1 MATIEVE
8 PRVKEATELALA
20 QVHPCLFLRHVHCVD
35 NTTGDDFNFHFSPEQ
50 LIRYA
55 STRNKVTRTCF
66 PEHLARKMIEGLVPE
81 YEETGWEWQG
91 DLIDWWLNEFVT
103 AILKARQLGI
113 TWCASGV
120 GLWYITMIPGTR
132 VLCQSI
138 GEPEAAD
145 IIDHAWEMY
154 LSLQEN
160 HPHLV
165 RHLKLV
171 RPTNGRRPSL
181 TIEFEHASG
190 KRSRFD
196 AMPSTTAKG
205 HGRTAAFVIMDEFA
219 RHPYARES
227 YKAIVPTLAGSK
239 KVSGRTAII
248 STGNGISTDEEGG
261 NYFHHVWSNARHYGI
276 QTRFLKW
283 DQNPDR
289 DQEWYQRVAMKLPA
303 RDRGEQYPNNEREAF
318 ILTGDA
324 YFQIEDIDYYLERVR
339 EPVYRIDWEVLP
351 SNKKARA
358 RQSDFGSI
366 DIYQPPQKG
375 HQYAIGVD
383 VSTGYGR
390 DFTAAYVVDLGSQ
403 AFVAELHD
411 RYDNEALAE
420 QLHYLGRWYNTA
432 LIALEKGGGWG
443 DAVMTALRDGK
454 NFRPPYPKLYRHR
467 QPTSVNASELARVY
481 GFPMS
486 TSGRNLVIGLLDQAL
501 RERSLPWMTRGLLE
515 ECSTF
520 VYRGNKKPSP
530 AAQDGCNDDRVLAA
544 GITLEMYR
552 QFGTHPEWREQR
564 PQPVLDP
571 YPWR

>member
-1 MATIEVE
+1 MD
-8 PRVKEATELALA
+8 RRLRNATELALS
-20 QVHPCLFLRHVHCVD
+20 QIHPCLFLRHVHCVD

-55 STRNKVTRTCF
+55 STPNPVTKAAI
-66 PEHLARKMIEGLVPE
+66 PEDLARKMIGGLVGD

-91 DLIDWWLNEFVT
+91 DLIDWWMQEFIT

-120 GLWYITMIPGTR
+120 GLWYITMVPGTR

-138 GEPEAAD
+138 GEPEAKD

-165 RHLKLV
+165 KHLKLMQ
-171 RPTNGRRPSL
+171 PTNGRRPHMD
-181 TIEFEHASG
+181 IVFEHPGG
-190 KRSRFD
+190 KTSRFN
-196 AMPSTTAKG
+196 AMPSTSAKG
-205 HGRTAAFVIMDEFA
+205 HGRTASFVIMDEFA

-239 KVSGRTAII
+239 KASGRTAII
-248 STGNGISTDEEGG
+248 STGNGISTDEDGG
-261 NYFHHVWSNARHYGI
+261 NFFHHVWTNARHYGV
-276 QTRFLKW
+276 QTRFLRW

-289 DQEWYQRVAMKLPA
+289 DQDWYQRVAMKLPN

-324 YFQIEDIDYYLERVR
+324 YFQIEDLDHYLENLR
-339 EPVYRIDWEVLP
+339 EPLYRMDWEVLP
-351 SNKKARA
+351 SD
-358 RQSDFGSI
+358 RQAKRRISDFGSI
-366 DIYQPPQKG
+366 DIYLEPQAG
-375 HQYAIGVD
+375 HSYAIGCD
-383 VSTGYGR
+383 ISTGYGR
-390 DFTAAYVVDLGSQ
+390 DFSSAFVIDLASS
-403 AFVAELHD
+403 ALVAELHG
-411 RYDNEALAE
+411 RADNESLAE

-432 LIALEKGGGWG
+432 KLALEKGGGWG

-454 NFRPPYPKLYRHR
+454 NLRPPYPNLYRHR
-467 QPTSVNASELARVY
+467 QPTSVGAAEMARVY
-481 GFPMS
+481 GFPMANQN
-486 TSGRNLVIGLLDQAL
+486 RNLIVGHIEQAL
-501 RERSLPWMTRGLLE
+501 RERTLPWMTRGLIE

-520 VYRGNKKPSP
+520 VYRGLKKPSP
-530 AAQDGCNDDRVLAA
+530 AAQEGCNDDRVLAC
-544 GITLEMYR
+544 GIALEMFR
-552 QFGTHPEWREQR
+552 QFGTHPGWRPKR
-564 PQPVLDP
+564 RVPLANP